1 MSKKCEVASEKSFEE
16 TGKGYLNGTIKK
28 KRHMQIEN
36 INRENNSSRRTN
48 FWIFNT
54 TGVD

>member
-28 KRHMQIEN
+28 DKCK
-36 INRENNSSRRTN
+36 
-48 FWIFNT
+48 
-54 TGVD
+54 

>member
-28 KRHMQIEN
+28 KTHA
-36 INRENNSSRRTN
+36 NRKYKQRKQQ
-48 FWIFNT
+48 
-54 TGVD
+54 